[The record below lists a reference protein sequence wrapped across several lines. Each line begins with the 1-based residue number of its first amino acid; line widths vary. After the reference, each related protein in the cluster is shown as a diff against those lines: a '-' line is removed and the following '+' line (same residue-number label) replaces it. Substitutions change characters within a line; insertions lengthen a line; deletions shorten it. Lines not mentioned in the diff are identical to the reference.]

1 MDINTNIKKRPKNK
15 KAVKRKPRDRK
26 RDSVGVEIENIG
38 NLGRMFS

>member
-15 KAVKRKPRDRK
+15 KAVKRKPRDRNI
-26 RDSVGVEIENIG
+26 DSVGVEIENIG

>member
-38 NLGRMFS
+38 DLGKMFS